1 MKARDIDVG
10 DLARVNGK
18 TVQVTGLGE
27 GWKLGRARIE
37 ISYKGGT
44 RSGMLRPG
52 PDDDVRVVY
61 GQRGGRRP
69 RR

>member
-1 MKARDIDVG
+1 VKARNVGIG
-10 DLARVNGK
+10 DLARVDGK

-37 ISYKGGT
+37 ISYKGGS

-52 PDDDVRVVY
+52 PDEDVRVVY
-61 GQRGGRRP
+61 GQRGGRRGK
-69 RR
+69 R